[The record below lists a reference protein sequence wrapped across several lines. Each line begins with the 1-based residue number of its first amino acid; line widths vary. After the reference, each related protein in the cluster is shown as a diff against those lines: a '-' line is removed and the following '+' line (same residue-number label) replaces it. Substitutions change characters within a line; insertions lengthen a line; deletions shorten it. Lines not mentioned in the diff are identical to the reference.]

1 MFIKPLPGISRL
13 GRKTGIQNGRIN
25 IGVIG
30 TGWTGGIRAN
40 ALAKSPYIEG
50 LHVAEINPERL
61 AEIMAETNPAS
72 STDHW
77 EDLIKND
84 EIQQLLCQRRQKPR
98 IIP

>member
-1 MFIKPLPGISRL
+1 MD
-13 GRKTGIQNGRIN
+13 RIN

-30 TGWTGGIRAN
+30 TGWTGGIRVN

-61 AEIMAETNPAS
+61 AEIKAETNPAS
-72 STDHW
+72 STDQW

-84 EIQQLLCQRRQKPR
+84 EIQAIVVSATQKR
-98 IIP
+98 ITRPKRP